1 MCSWQ
6 EKSEPVIQCSTHT
19 GQRKMAI
26 QRLAGPSALV
36 IPNVPLGGIGKA
48 AEDEVMCQEKS
59 ARSSDFSLSLFLY
72 QCYFSQS
79 PGYRKCIP
87 SFLLHVCSIPTGEKE
102 VLFPKHTFPHI
113 PRRQCCYSQ
122 YPPQKKTTCLIRK
135 FSINSKLNY
144 PPINYQSITLPL
156 GICAHTRTIHHY

>member
-36 IPNVPLGGIGKA
+36 IPNVPLGGTGKA
-48 AEDEVMCQEKS
+48 DEDEVMCQEKS
-59 ARSSDFSLSLFLY
+59 AMSSDFSLSLFLY

-113 PRRQCCYSQ
+113 PRRQCCYLQ
-122 YPPQKKTTCLIRK
+122 YTPQKTCLIRK

-144 PPINYQSITLPL
+144 PPISLSLSVYV
-156 GICAHTRTIHHY
+156 HTRALFIIINSINKN